1 MRISSLDKLFLTK
14 HLGTLVKAGV
24 PISEAIATVKDQAK
38 SNNLIKML
46 AVIEREVE
54 NGQTLAKS
62 LSKYKDVFDDF
73 YISLVE
79 AGEASGT
86 LEQNL
91 IFLADQL
98 GKDYS
103 VRKKVQSALL
113 YPGLIV
119 TAAVVMGGF
128 VSWFVLPKL
137 VDFFTAFDVKL
148 PLSTRILLTVSTFM
162 RDKGLEL
169 AIGIGVAIIVI
180 GAIYQ
185 IRAIKFLWHSILI
198 RLPFIGEIVKDGQL
212 ARFTRNLGTLL
223 KSGLPV
229 TDALTVT
236 AKTMSNL
243 KFRSDILKVSDS
255 VANGKTILE
264 SLEKKSMPEF
274 PRLVTRMIGVG
285 EKSGKLD
292 EMLLYVSEFY
302 EEEIDNTSRNLTSL
316 LEPILLLVIGLIVG
330 FMALAI
336 ISPIYQLTGSI
347 SGR

>member
-14 HLGTLVKAGV
+14 HLGTMVKAGV

-38 SNNLIKML
+38 SGSLIKL
-46 AVIEREVE
+46 LTVVEREVE
-54 NGQTLAKS
+54 NGQTLTKA

-73 YISLVE
+73 YLSLVE
-79 AGEASGT
+79 AGETSGT

-103 VRKKVQSALL
+103 VKKKVQSALL

-148 PLSTRILLTVSTFM
+148 PLSTRILLAVSTFM
-162 RDKGLEL
+162 RDNGLQL
-169 AIGIGVAIIVI
+169 AIGIGITTVVV
-180 GAIYQ
+180 GLLYQ
-185 IRAIKFLWHSILI
+185 IKAVKFFWQSILI

-243 KFRSDILKVSDS
+243 KFRADILKVTDS

-264 SLEKKSMPEF
+264 SMEKKSMPEF

-316 LEPILLLVIGLIVG
+316 LEPVLLLAIGLIVG